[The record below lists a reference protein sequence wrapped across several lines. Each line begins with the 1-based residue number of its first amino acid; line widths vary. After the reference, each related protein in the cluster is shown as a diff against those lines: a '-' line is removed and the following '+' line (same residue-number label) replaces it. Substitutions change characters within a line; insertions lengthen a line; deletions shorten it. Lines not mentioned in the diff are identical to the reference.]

1 MKLHINKLTVLDCG
15 KNEATSFDYNN
26 KYKTIMHEEVLNLPY
41 VLNRGDT
48 LVIEYSHMA
57 VPRTKKSL
65 SQPFTK
71 EQLLAFYK
79 ACEKNGIQLLFFP
92 QKSTPS
98 ALFFS
103 QEEILKNMP
112 KKEFDKRK
120 LAEKTVYTRDDLKH
134 DKTDPMAIYHYI
146 QAKPNLS
153 LMKPPASFEASNLRK
168 EGWERKKECTIL
180 CNQARADGNGKKLYS
195 DNNSDW
201 IRNHAIEISNQ
212 LSENA
217 KSCFG
222 LTISI
227 PGLSDKRKN
236 LIREELGIDPN
247 NLEQLKVAC
256 RQGKISQLPGLGEKT
271 EQSFLDAVENPRVH
285 SKTLEKPHAIYAILS
300 TLRGKVLDD
309 DGNLSSDLYLRES
322 TGELPGWAFV
332 KRYVL
337 GFSPYHLKGGTAR
350 SNIYHHSLKSWVRSQ
365 AEREGVFLFEGQRA
379 KSKGNFSQR
388 EEEVFLKYRRIY
400 SKSCK
405 EVFIAIKSIL
415 ES

>member
-1 MKLHINKLTVLDCG
+1 MKEYINKLTVLDCG
-15 KNEATSFDYNN
+15 KNSSTMYDYNKN
-26 KYKTIMHEEVLNLPY
+26 YTELSHEEVLKLPY
-41 VLNRGDT
+41 VLNEGDT
-48 LVIEYSHMA
+48 LVTEYSHMA

-79 ACEKNGIQLLFFP
+79 ACEENGIIFLLFP
-92 QKSTPS
+92 QKSTTS
-98 ALFFS
+98 ANFFS

-112 KKEFDKRK
+112 KKEFDNRK
-120 LAEKTVYTRDDLKH
+120 LAGKKVYTKDDLKH
-134 DKTDPMAIYHYI
+134 DKTDPMAIYNYI
-146 QAKPNLS
+146 QAKPNIS
-153 LMKPPASFEASNLRK
+153 LMKPPTTFEASDIRK
-168 EGWERKKECTIL
+168 EGWDRKKECTIL
-180 CNQARADGNGKKLYS
+180 CNQARASGNGKDLYS
-195 DNNSDW
+195 DSNSDW
-201 IRNHAIEISNQ
+201 IRAHALEISNQ
-212 LSENA
+212 LSDDA

-227 PGLSDKRKN
+227 PGLSDKRKKQ
-236 LIREELGIDPN
+236 IKEELGIDPT

-256 RQGKISQLPGLGEKT
+256 QQGKISQLPGLGPKI
-271 EQSFLDAVENPRVH
+271 EQSFLDAVENPKITPKV
-285 SKTLEKPHAIYAILS
+285 LEKPHAIYAILS

-337 GFSPYHLKGGTAR
+337 GFSPYHHKGGTAR
-350 SNIYHHSLKSWVRSQ
+350 SNIYHHALKSWVRSQ
-365 AEREGVFLFEGQRA
+365 AEEKGVFLFEGKKA
-379 KSKGNFSQR
+379 KSKGNFSQE

-405 EVFIAIKSIL
+405 ELFVAIKSIL